1 MASLESEPTPHVYV
15 VTSKAGLQARTAPN
29 VGDEVRAKGKD
40 FSKGD
45 LVAVDAIMPSLHNG
59 TEKKPGKHGNG
70 PFLRLDSNEGLW
82 LFEFKENERLM
93 ERVKVQAGL
102 WCYKVN
108 NSGVGLAL
116 RCMPTT
122 RSDMRLDPEVL
133 YPHDTTIWADR
144 LVTDT
149 TGATFVRVQGTK
161 GWLFTTRD
169 GEETLTRVPRLQ
181 DGCVATTSSS
191 SAALP
196 IAEVRKLA
204 ARYGWSEVQYSAE
217 SRVIAFTR
225 MSETNGRMRVNVYYT
240 TGTVGTSLNHPIDGP
255 GQMFRRCTSL
265 RDLEQI
271 FSNPRVHTERGYKR
285 RRNDPLDGA
294 RLPVD
299 TSCVDQSAE
308 SEETVARRMLVEMD
322 LEAAALAARRA
333 QLAKHIR
340 VTFEEPVLKS
350 AKKEAARQAAEKKAA
365 EERELEAKRTARGR
379 EETFLLF
386 NSDDTKDSFR
396 SEVTCVATNGR
407 ATIMLY
413 EDGDWAFSRGLP
425 KGLYNKLH
433 GRSLDHSRPSYV
445 AVGTQERYYIRFRNG
460 SSQWAVP
467 DGLSDELEKTSKKV
481 ASVAF
486 GEDYHTWFVVYT
498 DGSWEC
504 SRSIPS
510 GLDELMDSR
519 KNRDDLSLVTLGP
532 DGEYFLKAQ
541 NGKMWWGGISTAMSK
556 TINKI
561 GKDRL
566 KFMDFGED
574 NTYFIRYS

>member
-1 MASLESEPTPHVYV
+1 
-15 VTSKAGLQARTAPN
+15 
-29 VGDEVRAKGKD
+29 
-40 FSKGD
+40 
-45 LVAVDAIMPSLHNG
+45 MPSLYNG
-59 TEKKPGKHGNG
+59 TETKPGKYGHG

-133 YPHDTTIWADR
+133 YPHDTTTWADR
-144 LVTDT
+144 FVTDT
-149 TGATFVRVQGTK
+149 SGATFVRVQGTK

-191 SAALP
+191 SATLP
-196 IAEVRKLA
+196 IAEVRNLA
-204 ARYGWSEVQYSAE
+204 ARYGWSEVQYNAE
-217 SRVIAFTR
+217 SRVIAFTS

-350 AKKEAARQAAEKKAA
+350 AKKEKARQAAEKKAA
-365 EERELEAKRTARGR
+365 EERALEAKRIARGD
-379 EETFLLF
+379 EKSSLLYNHEDAADMF
-386 NSDDTKDSFR
+386 KSTTS
-396 SEVTCVATNGR
+396 CVATNGH

-413 EDGDWAFSRGLP
+413 EDGDWAYTRDLP
-425 KGLYNKLH
+425 TGLYNKLN

-460 SSQWAVP
+460 SSQWVGP
-467 DGLSDELEKTSKKV
+467 DGLSTALHETSRTV

-486 GEDYHTWFVVYT
+486 GEDYHTWFIVYT
-498 DGSWEC
+498 DGYWEYNGY
-504 SRSIPS
+504 IPS
-510 GLDELMDSR
+510 GLDELLESR
-519 KNRDDLSLVTLGP
+519 KNRTDLSFVTLGP
-532 DGEYFLKAQ
+532 DGEYCLKAQ
-541 NGKMWWGGISTAMSK
+541 NGKMWWGGISTAMSEK
-556 TINKI
+556 INQI

-574 NTYFIRYS
+574 DTYFIRYS